1 MILPIRAAVAE
12 GERFL
17 ESKKDWIRKR
27 LAVHAGDDERFFYLG
42 REIAVARVFEDGI
55 SKNIIKFNQSVL
67 SIRSPKTSRIS
78 DKALYEKWLRIK
90 GEEFIPQRTEILA
103 RTNNFKVRKT
113 SIRNQ
118 KTRWGSCSI
127 SGALSFNFKL
137 MQFREEVIDYV
148 IVHELCHLAE
158 MNHSRKFWNIVGS
171 IVPEYKSLRKEL
183 KLFNRTKKEEL
194 L

>member
-1 MILPIRAAVAE
+1 MRAAMAE
-12 GERFL
+12 GEKFL
-17 ESKKDWIRKR
+17 ESKKDWIQKR
-27 LAVHAGDDERFFYLG
+27 LTVHIETDERFFYLG
-42 REIAVARVFEDGI
+42 REIAVTRVFEDGI
-55 SKNIIKFNQSVL
+55 SKNIIKFNQNVL
-67 SIRSPKTSRIS
+67 GIRSPKISRIS

-90 GEEFIPQRTEILA
+90 GEEIIPRRTEFLA
-103 RTNNFKVRKT
+103 RTNNFKVRKI

-148 IVHELCHLAE
+148 IIHELCHLAE